1 MKKEKE
7 NENEVS
13 EERMGTAFIIDSYT
27 VEYYIIFNNF
37 FLGIWIKSRLGIA
50 ACGISRLFP
59 KIVL

>member
-27 VEYYIIFNNF
+27 DQ
-37 FLGIWIKSRLGIA
+37 K
-50 ACGISRLFP
+50 
-59 KIVL
+59 

>member
-13 EERMGTAFIIDSYT
+13 EERMGTALIIDSYT

-37 FLGIWIKSRLGIA
+37 F
-50 ACGISRLFP
+50 
-59 KIVL
+59 